1 MQGKFK
7 SATSKTAAMQKE
19 LSKLTGARQNEE
31 IGDLKKQQQQDAETI
46 AALRKELAEKKSHS
60 SSMQERVSF

>member
-1 MQGKFK
+1 
-7 SATSKTAAMQKE
+7 MQKE
-19 LSKLTGARQNEE
+19 LSKLTGARQDEE